1 MARPT
6 ISDEQ
11 RKHLAEM
18 IMRAIAN
25 LPEIDTPPQVMR
37 LISPDDLPEEARAWL
52 ITVLAGK
59 KQTSH

>member
-1 MARPT
+1 M
-6 ISDEQ
+6 SDEQ

-25 LPEIDTPPQVMR
+25 SPEIDTPPPAMR

-59 KQTSH
+59 RQTLH